1 MERCTKIQP
10 LRQKKPKALYTS
22 ELIKILSHRLHL
34 NILHYGGEIMEKE
47 NIMISLEDSTD
58 LMEEFREK

>member
-1 MERCTKIQP
+1 MEHCIKIQP
-10 LRQKKPKALYTS
+10 LRLKKPKALYTG
-22 ELIKILSHRLHL
+22 ELTKIVSHRLYL